1 MGYSA
6 STSEEEL
13 CKAAKEGNLDKA
25 REALNKGADVTFE
38 EKIGAMHTE
47 GRCGM
52 D

>member
-25 REALNKGADVTFE
+25 RLNKGAVVTFE